1 MAVGGLF
8 STPRPEPGH
17 VLPAVGAALLI
28 VVALPV
34 FLLLGWPVSGWAL
47 AAGLWLF
54 VHGLDFMLTRS
65 RKPAANLAGSAV
77 QAFGVFFKAI
87 VLLVVFVATAAT
99 HPHVAVAAAVTYAL
113 AYTFEL
119 GLSLATYFTGE
130 TR

>member
-1 MAVGGLF
+1 MAAGGLF

-17 VLPAVGAALLI
+17 WLPALGAAALI
-28 VVALPV
+28 VAALPL
-34 FLLLGWPVSGWAL
+34 FLLLDWPLTGWGL
-47 AAGLWLF
+47 AAALWVF
-54 VHGLDFMLTRS
+54 VHGLDLVLARA

-87 VLLVVFVATAAT
+87 VLLAVLVATAAS
-99 HPHVAVAAAVTYAL
+99 HPHVAVAAVVTYAL

-119 GLSLATYFTGE
+119 GLSLAIYYGGG

>member
-1 MAVGGLF
+1 MRAGLF

-17 VLPAVGAALLI
+17 LLPAVGSALLI
-28 VVALPV
+28 VAALPL
-34 FLLLGWPVSGWAL
+34 FLLLDWPLLGWTLAL
-47 AAGLWLF
+47 LLWVF
-54 VHGLDFMLTRS
+54 VHGLDLLLART

-87 VLLVVFVATAAT
+87 ALLTVLVATAAS
-99 HPHVAVAAAVTYAL
+99 HPHVAVAAAVTYAI

>member
-1 MAVGGLF
+1 MAAGGLF

-17 VLPAVGAALLI
+17 LLPAVGAGLLI
-28 VVALPV
+28 VAALPL
-34 FLLLGWPVSGWAL
+34 FLLLGWPVTGWGL

-54 VHGLDFMLTRS
+54 VHGLDFMLARG
-65 RKPAANLAGSAV
+65 RGGAANLAGSAV

-87 VLLVVFVATAAT
+87 VLLAVLVATAAT

-119 GLSLATYFTGE
+119 GLSLATYFTGG

>member
-1 MAVGGLF
+1 MRAGLF

-17 VLPAVGAALLI
+17 LLPAAGSGVLLLAALPL
-28 VVALPV
+28 
-34 FLLLGWPVSGWAL
+34 FLLLDWPLVGWVL
-47 AAGLWLF
+47 AVILWLF
-54 VHGLDFMLTRS
+54 VHALDLVLARS
-65 RKPAANLAGSAV
+65 RKPTANLAGSAV

-87 VLLVVFVATAAT
+87 ALLAVLVATAAS

>member
-1 MAVGGLF
+1 MRAGLF

-17 VLPAVGAALLI
+17 LLPAVGSALIIFAALPL
-28 VVALPV
+28 
-34 FLLLGWPVSGWAL
+34 FLLLDWPLLGWTLAL
-47 AAGLWLF
+47 VLWVF
-54 VHGLDFMLTRS
+54 VHGLDLLLART
-65 RKPAANLAGSAV
+65 RKPAANVAGSAV

-87 VLLVVFVATAAT
+87 ALLAVLVATAAS
-99 HPHVAVAAAVTYAL
+99 HPHVAVAAAVTYAI

>member
-1 MAVGGLF
+1 MAAGGLF

-17 VLPAVGAALLI
+17 LLPALGGFALIL
-28 VVALPV
+28 VALPI

-47 AAGLWLF
+47 AAILWVF
-54 VHGLDFMLTRS
+54 VHGLDYVLARV
-65 RKPAANLAGSAV
+65 RKPAANVAGSAV

-87 VLLVVFVATAAT
+87 VLLAILVATAAS
-99 HPHVAVAAAVTYAL
+99 HPHVAVAAVVTYAL

-119 GLSLATYFTGE
+119 GLSLTAYFGGE

>member
-1 MAVGGLF
+1 MRASLF

-17 VLPAVGAALLI
+17 LLPAVGSGLLVLAALPL
-28 VVALPV
+28 
-34 FLLLGWPVSGWAL
+34 FLVLGWPVVGWAL
-47 AAGLWLF
+47 ALFLWLF
-54 VHGLDFMLTRS
+54 VHGLDFVLARG
-65 RKPAANLAGSAV
+65 RKPTVNLAGSAV

-87 VLLVVFVATAAT
+87 VLLAVLVATAAS

-130 TR
+130 AR

>member
-1 MAVGGLF
+1 MRVSLF

-17 VLPAVGAALLI
+17 FLPAAGSGVLLLA
-28 VVALPV
+28 ALPV
-34 FLLLGWPVSGWAL
+34 FLLLDWPLVGWAL
-47 AAGLWLF
+47 ALLLWVF
-54 VHGLDFMLTRS
+54 VHALDLVLARV
-65 RKPAANLAGSAV
+65 RKPTANLAGSGV

-87 VLLVVFVATAAT
+87 ALLVVLVATAAA

-119 GLSLATYFTGE
+119 GLSLATYFSGA